1 MSTEGDKRTNVAKST
16 KVDMSTKV
24 AKSTPVDMSTEVDLL
39 TEVKNQLRV
48 CLLSVKYNIMREMIN
63 KVTFLTNICFM
74 MLNNAS
80 FLIQWAILF
89 RLKGDIGGYG
99 LREVMLLWA
108 LSASS
113 YGLSH
118 ILFARVF
125 SLPELIIN
133 GKLDAYLVLPKNV
146 LLGVMTSSTRPSA
159 LGDLA
164 YGLILVC
171 VCGFGIKRI
180 FMFLLFTVTGAAI
193 ITAFALLMGSLSFW
207 FVRME
212 IFGDQMLGAT
222 VSFATYP
229 DGIFKGGVRFLIY
242 FIIPTGMMVYEPVH
256 IITAFDLRGLLVV
269 LGYTFLLSVLAVAVF
284 YRGLRRYSSGNLM
297 AARI

>member
-1 MSTEGDKRTNVAKST
+1 M
-16 KVDMSTKV
+16 
-24 AKSTPVDMSTEVDLL
+24 L
-39 TEVKNQLRV
+39 TEVNRPAKVNSTKKMNRFTAAGRRIFNQLRV

-74 MLNNAS
+74 ILNNAS

-89 RLKGDIGGYG
+89 RLKGEIGGYG
-99 LREVMLLWA
+99 LKEVMLLWG

-146 LLGVMTSSTRPSA
+146 LLGVMTSSTQVSA
-159 LGDLA
+159 IGDLA
-164 YGLILVC
+164 YGLIMIC
-171 VCGFGIKRI
+171 VFGFSIKRTLL
-180 FMFLLFTVTGAAI
+180 FLLFTVTGAVI
-193 ITAFALLMGSLSFW
+193 ITAFALLLGSLSFW

-212 IFGDQMLGAT
+212 IFGDQMLNAA
-222 VSFATYP
+222 VSFSTYP

-242 FIIPTGMMVYEPVH
+242 FIIPTGMMVYQPVH
-256 IITAFDLRGLLVV
+256 VMTVFDLKGLLTVF
-269 LGYTFLLSVLAVAVF
+269 GYAALLSAIAAAVF